1 VSTLPIAAAT
11 AVVALA
17 AGWLTAART
26 IRHQRRLLAQ
36 ALWLSRHDP
45 LTGLPNRTHAEH
57 LFTRRA
63 TTGRPTVLVLLDLD
77 RFKQVNDAHGHAA
90 GDQLLVTVASRLAK
104 ATAASG
110 GHAARLAG
118 DEFLLILPTPP
129 GGLHHTVQTI
139 QRAIGIPVGITTEE
153 TVRLTITATAG
164 VTWCDRPGGDW
175 HSLLRQAD
183 LALYHARAHG
193 LAYEFYR
200 PGMRMPDRPHRYGPR
215 LRDQRPE
222 ATA

>member
-11 AVVALA
+11 GVVALA
-17 AGWLTAART
+17 AGWLVAARC
-26 IRHQRRLLAQ
+26 IRRLRRLLAQ
-36 ALWLSRHDP
+36 ARWLSRHDP

-77 RFKQVNDAHGHAA
+77 GFKQVNDAHGHAA
-90 GDQLLVTVASRLAK
+90 GDQLLVRVASRLVEAI
-104 ATAASG
+104 AGNG
-110 GHAARLAG
+110 GRAARLAG
-118 DEFLLILPTPP
+118 DEFLLLLPIHP
-129 GGLHHTVQTI
+129 GGLPHTIETI
-139 QRAIGIPVGITTEE
+139 QRVIDIPVEITTEE

-164 VTWCDRPGGDW
+164 VTWCEGAGGDW
-175 HSLLRQAD
+175 NSLLRQAD
-183 LALYHARAHG
+183 LALYHARARG

-215 LRDQRPE
+215 LRDQPPE